1 MITELKTEICEKA
14 WSFRPT
20 NVQPI
25 AMQSACFDVENLS
38 LMINSELGFG
48 DALLSKKQEK
58 ACEVVAQ
65 RILESLNKSLTIEQE

>member
-1 MITELKTEICEKA
+1 MITELKTEICNKA
-14 WSFRPT
+14 WSFQPK
-20 NVQPI
+20 NVHPI

-38 LMINSELGFG
+38 LMINSELAFG

-65 RILESLNKSLTIEQE
+65 RILESLNKSLTLEQE

>member
-1 MITELKTEICEKA
+1 MITELKTEICNKA
-14 WSFRPT
+14 WSFQPT
-20 NVQPI
+20 HVQPI
-25 AMQSACFDVENLS
+25 AMQSACFDVEHLS

-65 RILESLNKSLTIEQE
+65 RILESLNKSLTIAQK

>member
-1 MITELKTEICEKA
+1 MITNLKTEICNKA
-14 WSFRPT
+14 WSFQPT

-25 AMQSACFDVENLS
+25 AMQSACFDVEHLA
-38 LMINSELGFG
+38 LHINSELAFG

-65 RILESLNKSLTIEQE
+65 RILESLNKSLNIEQQ